1 MKGKPFIS
9 FQVVDSEGKKQEAKI
24 YTEDLRQMLNEAK
37 LSKNVEKVELE
48 LQTKKEKFKIP
59 ITVSDLR
66 KLIKM
71 SELYVQ
77 IVPPRLSE
85 YLVDLTHKFAV
96 KPRAKIT
103 GRDNEIEKIWF
114 YLSQSTRNNV
124 FLVGP
129 PDVGKT
135 MIANEIT
142 RQISTNE
149 CPKEFYRKRVL
160 LLKPELILQ
169 IKSDIVFENLVK
181 SIVKFLKKNK
191 NKIVLYIDKAILM
204 KTNYS
209 MIQILNT
216 VIAAYNIPTI
226 TTIRE
231 DDFENYFIEDPVI
244 SKYVNYI
251 DVEEPELE
259 EIEPIIKNHILRLQ
273 KQHGIKISP
282 EIIKFG
288 IFTSGLSDSV
298 SANPG
303 KVINIFERAF
313 LEAKR
318 KEKKEVDKASIK
330 KCYNTRLKEY
340 QKTPKEEK
348 LSTAYHETGH
358 YMLAVKSKYFK
369 DIKISC
375 VSNLP
380 MSYWAGVTMPYYN
393 LEEYAVHSKE
403 YFIDKIAFLLAGR
416 IAEKKFTNL
425 NSTGASND
433 LQRANDIARAMIVDW
448 GFSENKENKNRQ
460 YHFRDYYL
468 MPESKKELIDKE
480 VLQIIEEGTKR
491 ATEVIEENEEL
502 LKIIAQKLFEEEI
515 LTGDQLQAICEEY
528 SNNK

>member
-1 MKGKPFIS
+1 MKGKPFIV
-9 FQVVDSEGKKQEAKI
+9 FQYVDSEGKKQEAKV
-24 YTEDLRQMLNEAK
+24 YTEYLRKILNEAK
-37 LSKNVEKVELE
+37 LDKSVEDVELKLE
-48 LQTKKEKFKIP
+48 TEKDKLVVP
-59 ITVSDLR
+59 ITVKDLR
-66 KLIKM
+66 KLIKQ
-71 SELYVQ
+71 SELYVP

-85 YLVDLTHKFAV
+85 YLVDLTHKFVV

-135 MIANEIT
+135 MIANEIA

-160 LLKPELILQ
+160 LLRPELIFQL
-169 IKSDIVFENLVK
+169 KSNIAFDNLVK
-181 SIVKFLKKNK
+181 SIVKFLEKNK

-204 KTNYS
+204 KTDYS
-209 MIQILNT
+209 MIQVLNM
-216 VIAAYNIPTI
+216 VIATYNIPTI

-231 DDFENYFIEDPVI
+231 DDFEKYFIEDPVI

-251 DVEEPELE
+251 YVEEPELE
-259 EIEPIIKNHILRLQ
+259 EIEPMIQNHILRLQ

-288 IFTSGLSDSV
+288 IYTSELSISV

-348 LSTAYHETGH
+348 IATAYHETGH
-358 YMLAVKSKYFK
+358 YMLMVKSKHFK

-380 MSYWAGVTMPYYN
+380 MNYWGGVTIPYYN
-393 LEEYAVHSKE
+393 LEEYAVHSRE
-403 YFIDKIAFLLAGR
+403 YFIDEIAVLLAGR

-425 NSTGASND
+425 NSIGASND
-433 LQRANDIARAMIVDW
+433 LQKANDIARAMIISW

-460 YHFRDYYL
+460 YDFRYYYL

-502 LKIIAQKLFEEEI
+502 LKIIAERLLEEEI
-515 LTGDQLQAICEEY
+515 LTGEQLQTICEEY